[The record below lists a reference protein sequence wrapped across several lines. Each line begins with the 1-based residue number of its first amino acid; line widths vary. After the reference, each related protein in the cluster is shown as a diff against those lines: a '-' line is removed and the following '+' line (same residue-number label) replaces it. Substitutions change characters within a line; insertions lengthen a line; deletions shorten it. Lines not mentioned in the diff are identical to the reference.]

1 MNNKEDWTS
10 MEKNMQTILDQIRE
24 EYPDFWMDEPGLA
37 EDTKT
42 IPTQCQEER
51 EKREAKRLRRHR
63 RRVIAAG
70 FIAVI
75 LIGIGTGIFLNS
87 DTAHAM
93 KFAMEKK
100 YYQAKGWV
108 QATDPDRVD
117 DENVITV
124 LVTDEAEVPKYKS
137 FWKELIVPQYIPMGY
152 TFKELYVEKYVHGL
166 TSAVYTY
173 QDNNPSSLEKIHVAI
188 RNNAFEYNT
197 QLWLQSND
205 IFNGERKYNIWK
217 DESTGMKGMDVIVD
231 NTIISICGNIEIEE
245 LVAIINSMQPI

>member
-37 EDTKT
+37 EDTKA

-108 QATDPDRVD
+108 QATDPDRVE
-117 DENVITV
+117 DENVMTIKIF
-124 LVTDEAEVPKYKS
+124 DEANVEECKKVWPEILIPKYMT
-137 FWKELIVPQYIPMGY
+137 EGY
-152 TFKELYVEKYVHGL
+152 LFNELYIEKHIGGETAIYLH
-166 TSAVYTY
+166 Y
-173 QDNNPSSLEKIHVAI
+173 QSGEKCIDILVSSYHIKDNNVIWMKTDNIRNGQCEYLTWHDSVSETNGIDFISNSEIVSVYGTESLKELEKIV
-188 RNNAFEYNT
+188 
-197 QLWLQSND
+197 
-205 IFNGERKYNIWK
+205 NGLE
-217 DESTGMKGMDVIVD
+217 
-231 NTIISICGNIEIEE
+231 
-245 LVAIINSMQPI
+245 